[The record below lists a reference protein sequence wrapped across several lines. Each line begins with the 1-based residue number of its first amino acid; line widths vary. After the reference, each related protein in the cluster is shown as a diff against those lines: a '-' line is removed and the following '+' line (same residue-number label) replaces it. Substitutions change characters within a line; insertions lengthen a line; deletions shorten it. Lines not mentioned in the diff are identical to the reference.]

1 MSERLPGQ
9 TSPFSVTSVGLM
21 LGIGI
26 LAFTA
31 IFALLAWAPELAS
44 KDRAGDHPYSTSALG
59 YAGLIDLLEAD
70 GQDVSISR
78 VASTLEYNDGLL
90 VITIPRTGFRRLSDL
105 DPRDVPQPTLFV
117 LPKWNGRPNLSKP
130 SWQDDTF
137 TMSTR
142 PVQNV
147 LRKFDSDAEIFR
159 LRNPGPIET
168 DFGRFN
174 PKFEHKM
181 QVFSSD
187 SLESIVETPGGTLLG
202 KLPGAEIYVLSDPD
216 VMNTFGL
223 ARRENALF
231 TLNLI
236 EWLKFDD
243 NRSVVFDA
251 TIHGFQRSENLLRAI
266 FDAPFLGATLL
277 AFATIFLIGWA
288 AMIRFTPPIPD
299 LQSVNFGKTALAESS
314 AGLIEMSGREKPL
327 TRPYKIALQRALVRD
342 LGLPANIPQDEL
354 DKVLDSI
361 AKQRELP
368 ANWTETT
375 APLQGIARTRD
386 DLRTKAATLWRWRKE
401 MKDGHH

>member
-31 IFALLAWAPELAS
+31 IFALLAWSPELAS

-59 YAGLIDLLEAD
+59 YAGVIELLEAD

-78 VASTLEYNDGLL
+78 VASTLEYTDGVLI
-90 VITIPRTGFRRLSDL
+90 ITIPRAGFRRLSDL
-105 DPRDVPQPTLFV
+105 NPRSVPEPTLFV
-117 LPKWNGRPNLSKP
+117 LPKWSGRRDPSKP
-130 SWQDDTF
+130 SWHNDT
-137 TMSTR
+137 STLSVR
-142 PVQNV
+142 AVERI
-147 LRKFDSDAEIFR
+147 LRKFDSDADIYR
-159 LRNPGPIET
+159 LRNPGPVTTE
-168 DFGRFN
+168 FGTFS

-181 QVFSSD
+181 QVFNSD

-202 KLPGAEIYVLSDPD
+202 KLPGTEIYVLSDPD

-223 ARRENALF
+223 AQRENAMF
-231 TLNLI
+231 TMNMI
-236 EWLKFDD
+236 NWLHVDVTRK
-243 NRSVVFDA
+243 VVFDA

-342 LGLPANIPQDEL
+342 LGLPANLPQDEL

-361 AKQRELP
+361 AKQRELTT
-368 ANWTETT
+368 NWSETV
-375 APLQGIARTRD
+375 APLKGMARTRD